1 LLIRTIQFLRMLL
14 VVAAAIFAF
23 HAWQISN
30 SDFVT
35 RAERSAIAYSC
46 IGDRLLTPPFQEYP
60 AASLA
65 RRRRF
70 DQISFAFGNG
80 RAFSIWDRIDEV
92 STAFSFRLLYSD
104 AELNRMRASLP
115 LGPFSSFNDMSLRLF
130 DAPFCGLSVRRQ
142 TLVARFERSSHFHR
156 FRKLLL
162 EAGELDAVARLQ
174 PLLRPSLK

>member
-1 LLIRTIQFLRMLL
+1 MLL
-14 VVAAAIFAF
+14 VVAAAIFTL
-23 HAWQISN
+23 HAWQTSN

-65 RRRRF
+65 GRRRF
-70 DQISFAFGNG
+70 HQISSTFENG
-80 RAFSIWDRIDEV
+80 RAFSIWDRIDEA

-130 DAPFCGLSVRRQ
+130 DLPFCEMSVRRRE
-142 TLVARFERSSHFHR
+142 LVAKFERRSSFPR

-162 EAGELDAVARLQ
+162 DAGELVAVARLQ
-174 PLLRPSLK
+174 TLLRP